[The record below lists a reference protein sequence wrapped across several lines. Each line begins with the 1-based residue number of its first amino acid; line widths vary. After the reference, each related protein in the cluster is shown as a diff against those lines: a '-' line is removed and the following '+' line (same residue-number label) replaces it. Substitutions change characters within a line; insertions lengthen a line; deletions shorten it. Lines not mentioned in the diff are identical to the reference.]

1 MYSPSLSYLV
11 SQPNNNNQNIN
22 QQQLQLTKQNYHSK
36 SKQSSLNNTPLIPPS
51 AKTVNDYNNYNNN
64 KSNNLDTNTNQ
75 IHNIPSSHSLISK
88 DNSLQ
93 PSPHQ
98 SFTNSNNINI
108 PNTNKNLHNP
118 VPLVITSTQFQ
129 VPYLSSLPKHSINI
143 NLSKSKPN
151 NKQKLFHYELTTEND
166 ISTNNNN
173 HKHLYPSRSYQF
185 MNIITTPN
193 LTTGRNTNYKYITQR
208 LTKYNLPRS
217 KSANIFEK
225 LYVQAEINRQLPH
238 NHCSCMYRASNMKD
252 NYNKSSSRKQLLN
265 VVSNTDT
272 NYILTHINT
281 NPNNNKSEM
290 NYGEYL
296 YMKGEIAKEMKRDKM
311 IKYKQQQMQAL
322 RKICKF
328 KPQINENI
336 RINNIIKLN
345 DIINNVKK
353 NRCNKLTQTE
363 GNKKKPLNNES
374 TTNKVNNH
382 NSRYMNTTT
391 SFKSKCYDNSQHNI
405 KTPIPSSHYNHINS
419 EPNLII
425 FNKQL
430 NKSTK
435 TQSSQAMPISFKIP
449 NHINNNHTSL
459 SRKYPTPQQ
468 NNIFS
473 TLFDLIDINKTNS
486 ITYNDII
493 TSQLPS
499 HITSLLT
506 PLFHSSTSP
515 LTKSSFITKFIPI
528 YNTLPLSQKSSL
540 TQYLTTT
547 NTNTKRFLKSLNKPS
562 TPYQPQNNN
571 QSYSFNTNIC
581 YGNPSIY

>member
-1 MYSPSLSYLV
+1 M
-11 SQPNNNNQNIN
+11 
-22 QQQLQLTKQNYHSK
+22 
-36 SKQSSLNNTPLIPPS
+36 
-51 AKTVNDYNNYNNN
+51 
-64 KSNNLDTNTNQ
+64 
-75 IHNIPSSHSLISK
+75 
-88 DNSLQ
+88 
-93 PSPHQ
+93 
-98 SFTNSNNINI
+98 
-108 PNTNKNLHNP
+108 
-118 VPLVITSTQFQ
+118 PLVITSTQFQ
-129 VPYLSSLPKHSINI
+129 VPYISSLPKHSINI

-238 NHCSCMYRASNMKD
+238 NHCSCMYRASNIKD

-363 GNKKKPLNNES
+363 GNKKKPVNNES

-391 SFKSKCYDNSQHNI
+391 SFKSKCYDNSQQNI
-405 KTPIPSSHYNHINS
+405 KTPMPSSHYNHINS

-459 SRKYPTPQQ
+459 SRKYPTPQH

-473 TLFDLIDINKTNS
+473 TLFDLIDINKINS

-547 NTNTKRFLKSLNKPS
+547 NTNTKRPLKTLNKPS
-562 TPYQPQNNN
+562 TPFQPQNNN

>member
-1 MYSPSLSYLV
+1 V
-11 SQPNNNNQNIN
+11 
-22 QQQLQLTKQNYHSK
+22 
-36 SKQSSLNNTPLIPPS
+36 
-51 AKTVNDYNNYNNN
+51 
-64 KSNNLDTNTNQ
+64 
-75 IHNIPSSHSLISK
+75 
-88 DNSLQ
+88 
-93 PSPHQ
+93 
-98 SFTNSNNINI
+98 
-108 PNTNKNLHNP
+108 
-118 VPLVITSTQFQ
+118 
-129 VPYLSSLPKHSINI
+129 
-143 NLSKSKPN
+143 
-151 NKQKLFHYELTTEND
+151 
-166 ISTNNNN
+166 
-173 HKHLYPSRSYQF
+173 
-185 MNIITTPN
+185 
-193 LTTGRNTNYKYITQR
+193 
-208 LTKYNLPRS
+208 
-217 KSANIFEK
+217 
-225 LYVQAEINRQLPH
+225 
-238 NHCSCMYRASNMKD
+238 
-252 NYNKSSSRKQLLN
+252 
-265 VVSNTDT
+265 
-272 NYILTHINT
+272 
-281 NPNNNKSEM
+281 
-290 NYGEYL
+290 
-296 YMKGEIAKEMKRDKM
+296 
-311 IKYKQQQMQAL
+311 
-322 RKICKF
+322 CKF

-353 NRCNKLTQTE
+353 NRCNKPTQTE
-363 GNKKKPLNNES
+363 GNKKKPVNNEL
-374 TTNKVNNH
+374 TTNRVNNH

-405 KTPIPSSHYNHINS
+405 KTQIPSSHYNHINS

-459 SRKYPTPQQ
+459 SRKYPTPQH

-547 NTNTKRFLKSLNKPS
+547 NTNTKRPLKTLNKPS
-562 TPYQPQNNN
+562 TPFQPQNNN